1 MPEALFSA
9 ACWSTVHNGP
19 RSNGACHSCV
29 TSVCWSS
36 PRDTGYVL
44 IICIRRLK
52 SCIDI
57 NKERTVSSNHGFYIY
72 LNHCR
77 RVQAD
82 YLPHGSGWCLI
93 GLCVEY
99 LSLLR
104 RSDRSTWSNAAQPP
118 VTFARWCP
126 WPQYHACCFPH
137 PSWWLDFFCG

>member
-1 MPEALFSA
+1 MPGGTLLQRA
-9 ACWSTVHNGP
+9 AEN
-19 RSNGACHSCV
+19 
-29 TSVCWSS
+29 S
-36 PRDTGYVL
+36 PQWTTIKWRLSFIRHISLLIFPHDTGYVL
-44 IICIRRLK
+44 IICIHGLK
-52 SCIDI
+52 FCIDI

-99 LSLLR
+99 FSLLR

-126 WPQYHACCFPH
+126 WPQYHACCFLH